1 MPKQENGQA
10 WVRTVELAAALAA
23 LSTAAVALYFVFGYR
38 PF

>member
-1 MPKQENGQA
+1 MAKQENGQP
-10 WVRTVELAAALAA
+10 WVRAVEVAAALAA